1 LSGSVLTCFLLL
13 PRPLSDVVE
22 LFPRVLLLPSA
33 SEPTRRTATVTTI
46 GYGDITPRNTR
57 ERCYTVIVMF
67 MGAACFA
74 YVITNVASLVSELS
88 VNSMYH
94 RTQMDQLSDYARL
107 RKLPSSLA
115 FDIRRYFQHRYER
128 LRIANEKQLLDAM
141 SPDLRAQVMAYTY
154 GKALSRATLLRD
166 LPPAALAAVCSQAR
180 ELFFRPDELVYRVG
194 DTADALYVLMHGE
207 ATLEIP
213 DDRGDRDRSTGS
225 EGGMDAFDDRLGL
238 YGAGAGS
245 STSRGRASRD
255 GADGGGG
262 GGGGEGGDF
271 SARSTSGRSD
281 SVVQLRVGDV
291 FGEDELLFSR
301 PRTMQAVCGT
311 YCEIAAVSRE
321 AVLATLSDYPDV
333 LAVHRGEEAARLWVR
348 AINIAE
354 DQVRF
359 WHLARRIRAAAVA
372 RSATRARHG
381 GAVSGSAGVP
391 LTTLPAAAT
400 SLAAA
405 AAAMATHPASH
416 PVRDGRNGGGGGD
429 GSGGDGGKTASGSGL
444 RAAARSSAVANANGT
459 ADGGDG
465 GGGGGGHGSRVAA
478 GEADVTALR
487 GALRSRD
494 ERIAALEAQLGTL
507 NSHLSAMATAT
518 GAAVGAKG
526 GEGSAPARRGAH

>member
-1 LSGSVLTCFLLL
+1 
-13 PRPLSDVVE
+13 
-22 LFPRVLLLPSA
+22 
-33 SEPTRRTATVTTI
+33 
-46 GYGDITPRNTR
+46 
-57 ERCYTVIVMF
+57 MF